1 MRTIPPLLSDETK
14 HKKKSQ
20 AKGQPRSKHKHE
32 YKTVLLH
39 CLVPNFNNSSEFHE
53 ILSATKVCSICG
65 RISENDFNQ
74 YEDVKI
80 ISDNRPFSY
89 IEKRIKNP
97 ESLENWYAYGYV
109 PKKAYRTLKEAE
121 KEKTT

>member
-1 MRTIPPLLSDETK
+1 MRAVPPLLSDETK

-39 CLVPNFNNSSEFHE
+39 SFSPKAGSNSELIE

-65 RISENDFNQ
+65 RIAENDFDQ
-74 YEDVKI
+74 YEETKHI
-80 ISDNRPFSY
+80 PNSRTFSHF

-97 ESLENWYAYGYV
+97 ESLEDWYAYGYM
-109 PKKAYRTLKEAE
+109 PKFAYKSKDECFHTP
-121 KEKTT
+121 

>member
-1 MRTIPPLLSDETK
+1 MKNILPLLSDETK

-39 CLVPNFNNSSEFHE
+39 CLVPNFNNLSKFHE

-65 RISENDFNQ
+65 RISENDPNQ
-74 YEDVKI
+74 YVDSTEENKTSYY
-80 ISDNRPFSY
+80 ISER
-89 IEKRIKNP
+89 KIKNP
-97 ESLENWYAYGYV
+97 ELLESWYAYGYI
-109 PKKAYRTLKEAE
+109 PKTAYRTLEEAQ